1 MKHKHFLL
9 ILFFLT
15 NITCVNAA
23 IIDGACGANLTW
35 TLNTKDSILTIEGTG
50 EMTSTPWTT
59 YNSYIAYASL
69 PEGLTNI
76 GNSAFENSKDLRS
89 IVIPCSVTTIGDRAF
104 YACEKL
110 SSLTIPNNVVSIG
123 DNAFMCC
130 RTITTI
136 TIPENVNH
144 IGRQVFTSCTNLK
157 TAIFNNEIKS
167 FGDCA
172 FSNCQNLESVS
183 LPIGLTVISGSTFSD
198 CYKLS
203 SIDIP
208 NTVTTIG
215 GMAFMDCISLASV
228 SIPDSVTSIDYR
240 AFARCTALQS
250 IEIGES
256 VTSLGKAV
264 FEKCTS
270 LTTVIWKA
278 KFCSNFTQDSSPFD
292 FYVVGTYDSQ
302 YNYSIGHQITSF
314 VLGEKV
320 RHIPAYLLRATLN
333 LESISIPNSVKSIGK
348 YAFNGSAIHSI
359 NIPDSVNSIGEYA
372 FSDCANLSTV
382 ILGKSIIN
390 IGKHIFRD
398 CPIKNLTVYAE
409 TPPEGGLE
417 SGISNTTCKL
427 YVPEDYLNV
436 YTNTIW
442 WEDFMDIRPIQDQTT
457 AIENSP
463 SYQRG
468 FNKLF
473 HNGQIFILRG
483 DKTYTL
489 TGQEVK

>member
-1 MKHKHFLL
+1 MNHKHFLL
-9 ILFFLT
+9 ILVFLT
-15 NITCVNAA
+15 NITSVNAA
-23 IIDGACGANLTW
+23 IIDGSCGANLTW

-89 IVIPCSVTTIGDRAF
+89 IVIPSSVTTIGDRAF

-110 SSLTIPNNVVSIG
+110 SSLTIPYNVVSIG

-167 FGDCA
+167 IGDCA

-183 LPIGLTVISGSTFSD
+183 LPTGLTAISGSTFSD

-203 SIDIP
+203 SIEIP

-215 GMAFMDCISLASV
+215 GMAFMDCSSLTSV

-359 NIPDSVNSIGEYA
+359 IIPDSVNSIGGNA
-372 FSDCANLSTV
+372 FAYCQNLSTV
-382 ILGKSIIN
+382 TLGKTIGN
-390 IGKHIFRD
+390 IGNDIFIG
-398 CPIKNLTVYAE
+398 CPINNLTIYAE

-442 WEDFMDIRPIQDQTT
+442 WEDFSAIQPIN
-457 AIENSP
+457 NSGTSINNIACEDFP
-463 SYQRG
+463 TIKTVQ
-468 FNKLF
+468 
-473 HNGQIFILRG
+473 NGQILIIRG
-483 DKTYTL
+483 DKTYTI
-489 TGQEVK
+489 TGVEVK